1 MALNLGLLLLILI
14 VALGV
19 GYAIARTVLGPQAAR
34 RNLLYAIP
42 WILAGAILPLILASV
57 GRYGL
62 VILYG
67 LYAGSVLLWLLSW
80 PLRKKGAGD
89 LLLSVGDSAQNKTLL
104 WVGIG
109 LIGLAI
115 AMTLPLLDQL
125 TGPIVTTGSIVA
137 GIVTITFW
145 WVIPLMLILLGR
157 SKLEIRENG
166 LAHLFAWQPWERIQ
180 AFGWD
185 DDKPNTLI
193 LKAFPRTLASRKY
206 LTFSIPTSQ
215 QQEVDRLLEDYLLET
230 DLASEMDSEIDDE
243 KDDHMAEK
251 TE

>member
-1 MALNLGLLLLILI
+1 M

-19 GYAIARTVLGPQAAR
+19 GYAIARPLLGPQAAQ
-34 RNLLYAIP
+34 RNLRYAIP
-42 WILAGAILPLILASV
+42 WILAGAILPLILASI

-62 VILYG
+62 VMLYG
-67 LYAGSVLLWLLSW
+67 LYALSVLLWLLSW

-89 LLLSVGDSAQNKTLL
+89 LLLRVGATAQNRTLL

-115 AMTLPLLDQL
+115 AMSIPLLDQF
-125 TGPIVTTGSIVA
+125 TGPIVTTGGIIA

-145 WVIPLMLILLGR
+145 WVIPLLLILLGR

-193 LKAFPRTLASRKY
+193 LKAFPRTFASRKY
-206 LTFSIPTSQ
+206 LTFSIPITQ

-230 DLASEMDSEIDDE
+230 DLASEMDGAISEQP
-243 KDDHMAEK
+243 KAEQP
-251 TE
+251 E